1 MKKYI
6 IPAAVVLFM
15 VLAAALQVT
24 YHLYKE
30 EKAERMRQEKNVY
43 TLNEGFTTYK
53 NLVRDSLHAARVA
66 RLQYT
71 TAEAK
76 LYARERL
83 LLAKDMGMDAKR
95 INAITTVATV
105 TENTV
110 AGNQWKPVLI
120 NQVPPAGGSFGVLPT
135 DADAQHGTPTNAAN
149 ADADAQ
155 HGTPTNAANAGA
167 SEQTAKPSQ
176 PPAVPD
182 TCLQYKDQ
190 WFTAQLCLKDTSLT
204 VHSRDSLSGYGVRM
218 PYRVRILGITLW
230 KYGTKNVELH
240 MVNHNPKSKITYL
253 QYLELKNK

>member
-83 LLAKDMGMDAKR
+83 LLAKDMGLDAKR

-105 TENTV
+105 TENSV

-120 NQVPPAGGSFGVLPT
+120 NQVPPTGGSFGVFPT
-135 DADAQHGTPTNAAN
+135 DADAQHGTPTNAPN
-149 ADADAQ
+149 AS
-155 HGTPTNAANAGA
+155 A

-253 QYLELKNK
+253 QYLELKHK

>member
-76 LYARERL
+76 LYAHERL
-83 LLAKDMGMDAKR
+83 LLAKDMGLDAKR
-95 INAITTVATV
+95 INSITTVATV

-149 ADADAQ
+149 ADA
-155 HGTPTNAANAGA
+155 T
-167 SEQTAKPSQ
+167 EQTAKPSQ

>member
-30 EKAERMRQEKNVY
+30 EKAERVRQEKNVY

-83 LLAKDMGMDAKR
+83 LLAKDMGLDAKR

-120 NQVPPAGGSFGVLPT
+120 NQVPPAGGSFGVLST

-149 ADADAQ
+149 
-155 HGTPTNAANAGA
+155 TGA
-167 SEQTAKPSQ
+167 SGQTAKPSQ

>member
-43 TLNEGFTTYK
+43 TLNEAFTTYK
-53 NLVRDSLHAARVA
+53 NMVRDSLHAARVA

-83 LLAKDMGMDAKR
+83 LLAKDMGLDAKR

-120 NQVPPAGGSFGVLPT
+120 NQVPATGGSFGILPT
-135 DADAQHGTPTNAAN
+135 DADAQHGTPTNASN
-149 ADADAQ
+149 AS
-155 HGTPTNAANAGA
+155 A

>member
-6 IPAAVVLFM
+6 IPSAVVLFM

-30 EKAERMRQEKNVY
+30 EKAERIRQEKNVY

-83 LLAKDMGMDAKR
+83 LLAKDMGLDAKR
-95 INAITTVATV
+95 INSITTVATV

-120 NQVPPAGGSFGVLPT
+120 NQVPPAGGSFGILPT
-135 DADAQHGTPTNAAN
+135 DADAQHGTPTNAPN
-149 ADADAQ
+149 AS
-155 HGTPTNAANAGA
+155 A

-218 PYRVRILGITLW
+218 PYRVRILGITLC

>member
-15 VLAAALQVT
+15 VLATALQVT

-66 RLQYT
+66 RPQYT

-83 LLAKDMGMDAKR
+83 LLAKDMGLDAKR
-95 INAITTVATV
+95 INSITTVATV

-135 DADAQHGTPTNAAN
+135 DADAQHGTPTNA
-149 ADADAQ
+149 
-155 HGTPTNAANAGA
+155 PNAGA

-240 MVNHNPKSKITYL
+240 IVNHNPKSKITYL